1 MSNRWQR
8 HRNQR
13 YSHPELPGRQYQ
25 EAHGIAFQAK
35 TGSVFLILG
44 RCPKLLKVLAS
55 SQINTSETS
64 VILIMTNYD
73 NSFLK
78 NISLFVLFAIHNL
91 RAFVSLCSIKLL
103 GDG

>member
-44 RCPKLLKVLAS
+44 RCPKFFPSVRRQSRSPHSIALSGL
-55 SQINTSETS
+55 TSET
-64 VILIMTNYD
+64 L
-73 NSFLK
+73 
-78 NISLFVLFAIHNL
+78 
-91 RAFVSLCSIKLL
+91 VSN
-103 GDG
+103 